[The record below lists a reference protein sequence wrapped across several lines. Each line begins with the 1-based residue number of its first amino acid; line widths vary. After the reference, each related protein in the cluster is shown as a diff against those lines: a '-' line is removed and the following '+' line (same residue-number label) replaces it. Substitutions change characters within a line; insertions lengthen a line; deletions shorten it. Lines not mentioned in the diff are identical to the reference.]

1 MIKHIVCWN
10 FKDNFGGLD
19 KHQIIQKVKNDI
31 EALVGVVPGLLHAEV
46 GEGINPSGYECCLYS
61 ELESTEALAVYQSH
75 PAHQKVKDF
84 VANVATSRIVC
95 DYEV

>member
-10 FKDNFGGLD
+10 FKDSFGGMD
-19 KHQIIQKVKNDI
+19 KHQIISKVKN
-31 EALVGVVPGLLHAEV
+31 VVPGLLHAEV

-84 VANVATSRIVC
+84 VANVATSRMVC
-95 DYEV
+95 DYEI